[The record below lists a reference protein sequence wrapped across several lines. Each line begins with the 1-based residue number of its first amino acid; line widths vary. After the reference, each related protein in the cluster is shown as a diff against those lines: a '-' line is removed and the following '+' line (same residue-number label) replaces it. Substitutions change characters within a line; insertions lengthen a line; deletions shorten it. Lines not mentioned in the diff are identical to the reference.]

1 MATKNQII
9 RTDETTEVTV
19 QRVVSGMLAKM
30 GEQGIGRFS
39 NRQAIDTVC
48 AAIKVAANPDNSDNK
63 KQAAAIFAAEIALNS
78 VTAGEE
84 MAMAIAELR
93 EAVVRGG

>member
-1 MATKNQII
+1 MANEIKKTV
-9 RTDETTEVTV
+9 ETTEVTV
-19 QRVVSGMLAKM
+19 QRVVGGMLDQLRQ
-30 GEQGIGRFS
+30 QGIGRFS

-48 AAIKVAANPDNSDNK
+48 AAIKVNANPGNSPAK

-84 MAMAIAELR
+84 VAAAIADLR
-93 EAVVRGG
+93 DAVVQGG